1 MSNLLKTELYKL
13 FHSWYFWGIGIF
25 NLLLSS
31 ILLLDSKERSSNLI
45 MASLY
50 NIPLLYF
57 LSIVFI
63 ALFIGSDFSGRTL
76 NTYITAGHKRSSIF
90 RVKLIVSQIG
100 CIIILVFPL
109 FVHGIISQFYIGEKL
124 FWNDSTYTM
133 VLLTLFAMIT
143 LCALPMFFAFI
154 FRDMGK
160 TLTVSMV
167 LFFVMIFLL
176 NSESAQIISR
186 IIPMGQLRLI
196 SLQKVYSTNFCLFVD
211 FLWNFILY
219 FIAGSAFLHT
229 DLKQPEVFF
238 MDKLLKLEKYQL
250 LHNSIYWCGM
260 IGIFILGF
268 FTADTYVTEVMG
280 PTEEIASSLADI
292 FNGMVYDSTFLLIIM
307 SAILALILGQEF
319 SKRTIN
325 LEVSAGHSRKQIFTS
340 KIISYLVAF
349 NLMALVYP
357 VSGCIREFG
366 RFGVADVGMFFYNI
380 IKAIIYSCLLNS
392 AIFLIAILICC
403 YLQDAVKATSVTA
416 IIIFGLSLYL
426 GYGMMLRLPVGFL
439 PTYQIRIVVSMKTF
453 FQPIA
458 ILVGCIWSSILV
470 LLSWIKFCKCDFK

>member
-219 FIAGSAFLHT
+219 FIAGIYNLLRTNPDIIHFANPCHLILH
-229 DLKQPEVFF
+229 LQFF
-238 MDKLLKLEKYQL
+238 RHALPFFHP
-250 LHNSIYWCGM
+250 LHQSVHHLI
-260 IGIFILGF
+260 
-268 FTADTYVTEVMG
+268 T
-280 PTEEIASSLADI
+280 
-292 FNGMVYDSTFLLIIM
+292 LLI
-307 SAILALILGQEF
+307 
-319 SKRTIN
+319 
-325 LEVSAGHSRKQIFTS
+325 
-340 KIISYLVAF
+340 
-349 NLMALVYP
+349 NLMQ
-357 VSGCIREFG
+357 
-366 RFGVADVGMFFYNI
+366 M
-380 IKAIIYSCLLNS
+380 
-392 AIFLIAILICC
+392 LI
-403 YLQDAVKATSVTA
+403 
-416 IIIFGLSLYL
+416 
-426 GYGMMLRLPVGFL
+426 
-439 PTYQIRIVVSMKTF
+439 
-453 FQPIA
+453 
-458 ILVGCIWSSILV
+458 
-470 LLSWIKFCKCDFK
+470 

>member
-1 MSNLLKTELYKL
+1 MALILRNGGSQSPDRWLKEPRNN
-13 FHSWYFWGIGIF
+13 H
-25 NLLLSS
+25 
-31 ILLLDSKERSSNLI
+31 
-45 MASLY
+45 
-50 NIPLLYF
+50 
-57 LSIVFI
+57 
-63 ALFIGSDFSGRTL
+63 
-76 NTYITAGHKRSSIF
+76 YITAGHKRSSIF

-229 DLKQPEVFF
+229 DLK
-238 MDKLLKLEKYQL
+238 
-250 LHNSIYWCGM
+250 
-260 IGIFILGF
+260 
-268 FTADTYVTEVMG
+268 
-280 PTEEIASSLADI
+280 
-292 FNGMVYDSTFLLIIM
+292 
-307 SAILALILGQEF
+307 
-319 SKRTIN
+319 
-325 LEVSAGHSRKQIFTS
+325 
-340 KIISYLVAF
+340 
-349 NLMALVYP
+349 
-357 VSGCIREFG
+357 
-366 RFGVADVGMFFYNI
+366 
-380 IKAIIYSCLLNS
+380 
-392 AIFLIAILICC
+392 
-403 YLQDAVKATSVTA
+403 
-416 IIIFGLSLYL
+416 
-426 GYGMMLRLPVGFL
+426 
-439 PTYQIRIVVSMKTF
+439 
-453 FQPIA
+453 
-458 ILVGCIWSSILV
+458 
-470 LLSWIKFCKCDFK
+470 

>member
-124 FWNDSTYTM
+124 FWNNSTYTM

-211 FLWNFILY
+211 FLW
-219 FIAGSAFLHT
+219 
-229 DLKQPEVFF
+229 
-238 MDKLLKLEKYQL
+238 KLEKYQL

-280 PTEEIASSLADI
+280 STEEIASSLADI

-340 KIISYLVAF
+340 KIISYLIAF

-458 ILVGCIWSSILV
+458 ILVGCIWSGILV

>member
-100 CIIILVFPL
+100 CIIILIFPL
-109 FVHGIISQFYIGEKL
+109 LMHGVISQFCMKEK
-124 FWNDSTYTM
+124 FIWGDNGYTI
-133 VLLTLFAMIT
+133 LLVTLLAMIT
-143 LCALPMFFAFI
+143 MCTLPIFLAFI
-154 FRDMGK
+154 FRDMGR
-160 TLTVSMV
+160 TLAISMV

-229 DLKQPEVFF
+229 DLK
-238 MDKLLKLEKYQL
+238 
-250 LHNSIYWCGM
+250 
-260 IGIFILGF
+260 
-268 FTADTYVTEVMG
+268 
-280 PTEEIASSLADI
+280 
-292 FNGMVYDSTFLLIIM
+292 
-307 SAILALILGQEF
+307 
-319 SKRTIN
+319 
-325 LEVSAGHSRKQIFTS
+325 
-340 KIISYLVAF
+340 
-349 NLMALVYP
+349 
-357 VSGCIREFG
+357 
-366 RFGVADVGMFFYNI
+366 
-380 IKAIIYSCLLNS
+380 
-392 AIFLIAILICC
+392 
-403 YLQDAVKATSVTA
+403 
-416 IIIFGLSLYL
+416 
-426 GYGMMLRLPVGFL
+426 
-439 PTYQIRIVVSMKTF
+439 
-453 FQPIA
+453 
-458 ILVGCIWSSILV
+458 
-470 LLSWIKFCKCDFK
+470 

>member
-109 FVHGIISQFYIGEKL
+109 FVHGII
-124 FWNDSTYTM
+124 
-133 VLLTLFAMIT
+133 
-143 LCALPMFFAFI
+143 
-154 FRDMGK
+154 
-160 TLTVSMV
+160 
-167 LFFVMIFLL
+167 IFLL

-229 DLKQPEVFF
+229 DLK
-238 MDKLLKLEKYQL
+238 
-250 LHNSIYWCGM
+250 
-260 IGIFILGF
+260 
-268 FTADTYVTEVMG
+268 
-280 PTEEIASSLADI
+280 
-292 FNGMVYDSTFLLIIM
+292 
-307 SAILALILGQEF
+307 
-319 SKRTIN
+319 
-325 LEVSAGHSRKQIFTS
+325 
-340 KIISYLVAF
+340 
-349 NLMALVYP
+349 
-357 VSGCIREFG
+357 
-366 RFGVADVGMFFYNI
+366 
-380 IKAIIYSCLLNS
+380 
-392 AIFLIAILICC
+392 
-403 YLQDAVKATSVTA
+403 
-416 IIIFGLSLYL
+416 
-426 GYGMMLRLPVGFL
+426 
-439 PTYQIRIVVSMKTF
+439 
-453 FQPIA
+453 
-458 ILVGCIWSSILV
+458 
-470 LLSWIKFCKCDFK
+470 

>member
-50 NIPLLYF
+50 NI
-57 LSIVFI
+57 
-63 ALFIGSDFSGRTL
+63 
-76 NTYITAGHKRSSIF
+76 TAGHKRSSIF

-100 CIIILVFPL
+100 CIIILIFPL

-133 VLLTLFAMIT
+133 VLLTLFATIT

-229 DLKQPEVFF
+229 DLK
-238 MDKLLKLEKYQL
+238 
-250 LHNSIYWCGM
+250 
-260 IGIFILGF
+260 
-268 FTADTYVTEVMG
+268 
-280 PTEEIASSLADI
+280 
-292 FNGMVYDSTFLLIIM
+292 
-307 SAILALILGQEF
+307 
-319 SKRTIN
+319 
-325 LEVSAGHSRKQIFTS
+325 
-340 KIISYLVAF
+340 
-349 NLMALVYP
+349 
-357 VSGCIREFG
+357 
-366 RFGVADVGMFFYNI
+366 
-380 IKAIIYSCLLNS
+380 
-392 AIFLIAILICC
+392 
-403 YLQDAVKATSVTA
+403 
-416 IIIFGLSLYL
+416 
-426 GYGMMLRLPVGFL
+426 
-439 PTYQIRIVVSMKTF
+439 
-453 FQPIA
+453 
-458 ILVGCIWSSILV
+458 
-470 LLSWIKFCKCDFK
+470 

>member
-1 MSNLLKTELYKL
+1 M
-13 FHSWYFWGIGIF
+13 
-25 NLLLSS
+25 
-31 ILLLDSKERSSNLI
+31 
-45 MASLY
+45 
-50 NIPLLYF
+50 
-57 LSIVFI
+57 FI

-229 DLKQPEVFF
+229 V
-238 MDKLLKLEKYQL
+238 
-250 LHNSIYWCGM
+250 S
-260 IGIFILGF
+260 
-268 FTADTYVTEVMG
+268 FTKSVVCA
-280 PTEEIASSLADI
+280 
-292 FNGMVYDSTFLLIIM
+292 N
-307 SAILALILGQEF
+307 
-319 SKRTIN
+319 IN
-325 LEVSAGHSRKQIFTS
+325 IT
-340 KIISYLVAF
+340 
-349 NLMALVYP
+349 MAMP
-357 VSGCIREFG
+357 V
-366 RFGVADVGMFFYNI
+366 
-380 IKAIIYSCLLNS
+380 
-392 AIFLIAILICC
+392 
-403 YLQDAVKATSVTA
+403 Q
-416 IIIFGLSLYL
+416 
-426 GYGMMLRLPVGFL
+426 
-439 PTYQIRIVVSMKTF
+439 
-453 FQPIA
+453 
-458 ILVGCIWSSILV
+458 
-470 LLSWIKFCKCDFK
+470 

>member
-13 FHSWYFWGIGIF
+13 FHSWYFGGIGIF

-57 LSIVFI
+57 LIIVFI

-167 LFFVMIFLL
+167 LFFV
-176 NSESAQIISR
+176 
-186 IIPMGQLRLI
+186 GQ
-196 SLQKVYSTNFCLFVD
+196 S
-211 FLWNFILY
+211 
-219 FIAGSAFLHT
+219 
-229 DLKQPEVFF
+229 FF
-238 MDKLLKLEKYQL
+238 
-250 LHNSIYWCGM
+250 
-260 IGIFILGF
+260 
-268 FTADTYVTEVMG
+268 
-280 PTEEIASSLADI
+280 
-292 FNGMVYDSTFLLIIM
+292 
-307 SAILALILGQEF
+307 
-319 SKRTIN
+319 
-325 LEVSAGHSRKQIFTS
+325 
-340 KIISYLVAF
+340 
-349 NLMALVYP
+349 
-357 VSGCIREFG
+357 
-366 RFGVADVGMFFYNI
+366 
-380 IKAIIYSCLLNS
+380 
-392 AIFLIAILICC
+392 
-403 YLQDAVKATSVTA
+403 
-416 IIIFGLSLYL
+416 
-426 GYGMMLRLPVGFL
+426 
-439 PTYQIRIVVSMKTF
+439 
-453 FQPIA
+453 
-458 ILVGCIWSSILV
+458 
-470 LLSWIKFCKCDFK
+470 SWD